1 MSEKVAVLVNSQET
15 IEYDRNK
22 ALSDLQKQYLDKMD
36 REMDQGIE
44 LAGER
49 IEQPDQTQRAKYV
62 ANALL
67 ESIQSD
73 NEPRIAA
80 TCSYLAERLPEL
92 KQIRADLKGDSFS
105 IDLVFDRPHEKQV
118 RVDFDPGAGKHGFH

>member
-1 MSEKVAVLVNSQET
+1 MSEKVAVLVNGQET

-22 ALSDLQKQYLDKMD
+22 ALSELQNQYLDKMD
-36 REMDQGIE
+36 QEMDQGIE
-44 LAGER
+44 LSGEYVK
-49 IEQPDQTQRAKYV
+49 QPDQTQRAKYV

-67 ESIQSD
+67 ESIQTD

-105 IDLVFDRPHEKQV
+105 IDLVFDRLHENQV
-118 RVDFDPGAGKHGFH
+118 RVDFDPAAGQHGFH